1 MNVFDLREQLVR
13 DYSSYIAS
21 FINIRDPR
29 IREYVDEK
37 LSGGLLWPDPLIQ
50 INPAFEPGHWV
61 DELVAQGLLHSTC
74 NTVFRRKSES
84 NPVGD
89 RFRFHKHQEDAIRVA
104 RSGQNY
110 VLTTGTGSGKS
121 LAYIVP
127 IVDYVLRHGSGHGVQ
142 AIIVYQ

>member
-13 DYSSYIAS
+13 DYSSYIGS

-61 DELVAQGLLHSTC
+61 DE
-74 NTVFRRKSES
+74 
-84 NPVGD
+84 
-89 RFRFHKHQEDAIRVA
+89 
-104 RSGQNY
+104 
-110 VLTTGTGSGKS
+110 
-121 LAYIVP
+121 
-127 IVDYVLRHGSGHGVQ
+127 
-142 AIIVYQ
+142 